1 MGCVREEVGVAGE
14 GCVGALGCYFAC
26 RFVGWGVSCLGLERS
41 GVGGEGIPLPMPR
54 SVRTTR
60 TSLHSSVLLS
70 KFFNSAWPFSEASES
85 ESESSLRCCP
95 LRLFMS
101 SSSEESGCSVTS

>member
-1 MGCVREEVGVAGE
+1 MRERRHRCSRRGLRGSIGLRFCLSFCGVGSQLSGAGE
-14 GCVGALGCYFAC
+14 E
-26 RFVGWGVSCLGLERS
+26 W
-41 GVGGEGIPLPMPR
+41 GGEGKGIPLPMPR

-60 TSLHSSVLLS
+60 TSLHSSVLPS
-70 KFFNSAWPFSEASES
+70 KFFNSAWSSSEASES